1 MSKFL
6 RVCFASVLVFAFCAV
21 AWAQGTVTGAIG
33 GSITDPKGAVVP
45 GATVTVKNS
54 ETGKEDTATSD
65 GEGHFKVANLPPG
78 NYNVSVNGSGFA
90 AFTAEKVVVEVG
102 RETTLDVPLGVQG
115 STSTVQVTA
124 EAPVINTTQQDFS
137 SNVNQTTINES
148 PINGRRWSNFAILTP
163 GAVPDGTFGLISF
176 RGISGLLNNNTIDG
190 GDNNQAFFA
199 EERGRTRISYVI
211 SQAAIKEFQVNTSSY
226 SAEYGRSAGGV
237 TNAVTK
243 SGTNEFHGS
252 AFLYDRNNKWGTR
265 NPRSFL
271 SQLVNGVSTPTAFK
285 PEDVRYQYGGTIG
298 GPIAKNKAFFFFSYD
313 EQRRNFPGVS
323 QFTALDFLNRVD
335 RCLLTSALGATV
347 NNTTCPAFSGTTAR
361 SGSTATGKG
370 LTSAQVDT
378 AVNFLNS
385 ISGEVPRRGDQRLFL
400 PKVDWHI
407 NNNNTITFT
416 YNDLHWDSPAG
427 IQTQAINQRS
437 TDNFGDDFVRAR
449 NFNTR
454 LASTLS
460 PHLLNEFRFQYGQDF
475 EYEFSQPPKPG
486 EPTNSINGRSPQTF
500 ITNGFT
506 YGIPEFLERAAFPD
520 ERRTQFAD
528 TITYTKGQHTVKAG
542 ADVNMVKDIISNVRF
557 VGGEFNYTGGTNAQN
572 FYSGLNDFII
582 DYTNFRS
589 ALPTNTSC
597 YSSTRTVGKCYGGN
611 FNQGLGVPGLTMK
624 TRDLN
629 FFVQDDWR
637 VSPKLTL
644 NLGYRYEY
652 QRNPFNIA
660 ARINPALPATG
671 NRVSDKNNHGP
682 RIGFAYDVKG
692 DGKTSLRGGYGIY
705 YGRVINSTVY
715 NALINTGVGVDVAQR
730 QITLTASSSAAPS
743 YPTLLSAGTLVA
755 PAVQYFATN
764 FQLPRIHQWD
774 FIFERE
780 VARNTVVSASYLG
793 SLGQYLPN
801 FVDTNLPAPSAFVSV
816 NVVGGPNDGAIYRTP
831 IFTGARPNPN
841 FAQVTEIR
849 SDVYSKYHALVLQF
863 NRRLTGGLQIQS
875 SYTLSRAY
883 DNGQSSVTFTSNNL
897 PFNAFDQQ
905 GEGALSAF
913 DRRHK
918 FVYSMVYNTHYA
930 NKDNKFAHAFFN
942 NWTISPIFNWFSG
955 ARYTSAISGSIS
967 PSSFGF
973 SGAGCTPNTFPAASG
988 CSTPG
993 GGVNGSGGSTRF
1005 ALLPRNFYH
1014 QPAIQY
1020 LDLRLSRRFPIGEKY
1035 KIEVLGEAF
1044 NFFNRTQVTG
1054 VNSTIYSFS
1063 TTGCPAGG
1071 SAQCLLFNTPFQQ
1084 VTGADSTLFRERQ
1097 VQLAVRFEF

>member
-1 MSKFL
+1 MSKIVRFIFVSML
-6 RVCFASVLVFAFCAV
+6 VLALSAIAFAQSTTTGSIGGVVTNPNKEV
-21 AWAQGTVTGAIG
+21 VTGAAVSVKNNG
-33 GSITDPKGAVVP
+33 TNKEDSATTDDSGRFKVP
-45 GATVTVKNS
+45 NLQPGNYTVTVNS
-54 ETGKEDTATSD
+54 
-65 GEGHFKVANLPPG
+65 
-78 NYNVSVNGSGFA
+78 SGFSPS
-90 AFTAEKVVVEVG
+90 TMDNVVVEIG
-102 RETTLDVPLGVQG
+102 RETNLEVALSVGPVTGTVDV
-115 STSTVQVTA
+115 SA

-137 SNVNQTTINES
+137 TNLNQTSINEL
-148 PINGRRWSNFAILTP
+148 PVNGRRWSNFAILTP

-271 SQLVNGVSTPTAFK
+271 NQIVGGVSTPTAFK
-285 PEDVRYQYGGTIG
+285 PEDVRYQYGGTVG

-335 RCLLTSALGATV
+335 RCLLTSALGAAVT
-347 NNTTCPAFSGTTAR
+347 NATCPAFSGTTAR

-370 LTSAQVDT
+370 LTNAQVDT
-378 AVNFLNS
+378 AVNFLNG
-385 ISGEVPRRGDQRLFL
+385 ISGTVPRRGDQRLFL

-407 NNNNTITFT
+407 NNSNTITFT

-427 IQTQAINQRS
+427 IQTQAINQRA

-454 LASTLS
+454 LASTLTT
-460 PHLLNEFRFQYGQDF
+460 HLLNEFRLQYGQDF
-475 EYEFSQPPKPG
+475 EYEFSQPPNPG
-486 EPTNSINGRSPQTF
+486 EPTNSVGGRSPQTF

-506 YGIPEFLERAAFPD
+506 FGIPEFLERAAFPD
-520 ERRTQFAD
+520 ERRNQFAD
-528 TITYTKGQHTVKAG
+528 TLTYTNGTHTVKVG
-542 ADVNMVKDIISNVRF
+542 ADVNGVKDIINNIRF

-582 DYTNFRS
+582 DYTNFRTPV
-589 ALPTNTSC
+589 AAATSC

-611 FNQGLGVPGLTMK
+611 FNQGLGIAGLTMN

-637 VSPKLTL
+637 ISPKLTL

-660 ARINPALPATG
+660 ARINPALPQTG

-682 RIGFAYDVKG
+682 GLGFAYDFNG
-692 DGKTSLRGGYGIY
+692 DGKTSIRGGWGLY

-730 QITLTASSSAAPS
+730 QITLTATSAAAPS
-743 YPTLLSAGTLVA
+743 FPNLLTAGTLVA

-801 FVDTNLPAPSAFVSV
+801 FVDTNLPGPTTFVNV
-816 NVVGGPNDGAIYRTP
+816 NVVGGPNDGTIYRTP
-831 IFTGARPNPN
+831 IFTGSPP
-841 FAQVTEIR
+841 
-849 SDVYSKYHALVLQF
+849 
-863 NRRLTGGLQIQS
+863 
-875 SYTLSRAY
+875 
-883 DNGQSSVTFTSNNL
+883 
-897 PFNAFDQQ
+897 
-905 GEGALSAF
+905 
-913 DRRHK
+913 
-918 FVYSMVYNTHYA
+918 NTHLSPGSEIS
-930 NKDNKFAHAFFN
+930 NEVFF
-942 NWTISPIFNWFSG
+942 
-955 ARYTSAISGSIS
+955 
-967 PSSFGF
+967 
-973 SGAGCTPNTFPAASG
+973 
-988 CSTPG
+988 
-993 GGVNGSGGSTRF
+993 
-1005 ALLPRNFYH
+1005 
-1014 QPAIQY
+1014 
-1020 LDLRLSRRFPIGEKY
+1020 K
-1035 KIEVLGEAF
+1035 
-1044 NFFNRTQVTG
+1044 
-1054 VNSTIYSFS
+1054 
-1063 TTGCPAGG
+1063 
-1071 SAQCLLFNTPFQQ
+1071 
-1084 VTGADSTLFRERQ
+1084 
-1097 VQLAVRFEF
+1097 